1 MEAERLMS
9 NYAKHIKSSYV
20 IYTQTWDWDPS
31 NSRKE
36 SKQEQHP
43 SCVQGFQIY
52 RWSTVHMSV
61 FFANIINVDT
71 YTSIQSFLLSCG

>member
-1 MEAERLMS
+1 MEAERLML
-9 NYAKHIKSSYV
+9 NNANHINSSYV
-20 IYTQTWDWDPS
+20 IHTQTWDWDPS

-36 SKQEQHP
+36 SKQAQHP
-43 SCVQGFQIY
+43 ACVQGLRIY

-61 FFANIINVDT
+61 FFANIINVET